1 MGVKSGV
8 LATLVR
14 DDFPITPTAA
24 AAAAAGR
31 VSL

>member
-8 LATLVR
+8 LATLAG

-24 AAAAAGR
+24 AAAAGR